1 MEKSIKNRLD
11 ALIFESKNM
20 GSDDNALTNFAT
32 KWRTFLSELSADD
45 KKIAVTAYF
54 QGIDENLELA
64 KKDAQFIS
72 KNGNENERQE
82 YANELVKIKELLS
95 PRKNKVGV

>member
-11 ALIFESKNM
+11 TLIFESKNM
-20 GSDDNALTNFAT
+20 GSDDNAFMNFAA
-32 KWRTFLSELSADD
+32 KWRTFLNELNAID
-45 KKIAVTAYF
+45 KKIAVDAYF

-82 YANELVKIKELLS
+82 YANELVKIKELLL
-95 PRKNKVGV
+95 PHKNKVGV

>member
-20 GSDDNALTNFAT
+20 GSDDNALTNFTA

-95 PRKNKVGV
+95 PHKNKVGV